1 MMIKKLILISS
12 VFVVAQ
18 GIYAEAKYPQDI
30 SQFIEKRD
38 QCDYLLGE
46 ISGEYAMDNNRGLN
60 IQLDKYCKG
69 TDEALAQL
77 KNKYNNNREITN
89 KLNAY
94 KSNIES
100 AVTNISSDLFKEYL
114 VSVYQGQ
121 IIPPEGY
128 IQKDD
133 IWFDDLGKAVNPPV
147 INFAGSYNISS
158 HSCGSGCRYYTL
170 TNLTNGK
177 DFSEIFANFV
187 SGQENNTAINYFIEL
202 VSKPD
207 SNLLLARYYKKL
219 DSEDFQDCYFIFKD
233 NKIEQ
238 IRNDLQCPVNK

>member
-1 MMIKKLILISS
+1 MSIRGRL
-12 VFVVAQ
+12 
-18 GIYAEAKYPQDI
+18 
-30 SQFIEKRD
+30 
-38 QCDYLLGE
+38 YL
-46 ISGEYAMDNNRGLN
+46 
-60 IQLDKYCKG
+60 
-69 TDEALAQL
+69 
-77 KNKYNNNREITN
+77 
-89 KLNAY
+89 
-94 KSNIES
+94 
-100 AVTNISSDLFKEYL
+100 
-114 VSVYQGQ
+114 
-121 IIPPEGY
+121 PEGY

-158 HSCGSGCRYYTL
+158 HSCGSGFRYYTL